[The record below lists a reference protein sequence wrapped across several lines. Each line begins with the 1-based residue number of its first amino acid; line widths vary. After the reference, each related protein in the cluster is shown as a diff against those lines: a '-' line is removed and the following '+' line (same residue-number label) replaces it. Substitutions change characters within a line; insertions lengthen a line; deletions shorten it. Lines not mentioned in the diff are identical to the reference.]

1 MIYLA
6 LSTHVHQLYKGREVR
21 RQGGLRKQGKE
32 GGGERDVTGFQEDW
46 IGNWMGKYVNLL

>member
-21 RQGGLRKQGKE
+21 RQGGLRKRGKE